1 MNDTKIIDAINK
13 LIKSKNNYDANVLYI
28 DSHGKGET
36 IKASNAKRIQIKDI
50 NLFDDLA
57 DENCPNLT
65 N

>member
-13 LIKSKNNYDANVLYI
+13 LFKSKNNYDINILYI

-36 IKASNAKRIQIKDI
+36 IKSSNAKRIQIKDI
-50 NLFDDLA
+50 NLFDD
-57 DENCPNLT
+57 ENCPNLT